1 MKSIV
6 EYYYMWKSTDRYVQQ
21 ASCELCV
28 EKTVSAIVV
37 LLTVSFFVVIFHIA
51 VISFIGP

>member
-21 ASCELCV
+21 ASCEHCV